1 MKFLYRLFYFFK
13 EAFQGIRNNWF
24 THTVAI
30 GTITLALLTFG
41 IFIMTVI
48 NLHQIFDDW
57 GKRIQVI
64 AYMDEH
70 TSSEDI
76 KKVKEK
82 LTSLAQTKH
91 ITYVSKEKALITL
104 KKSLHNQKGIL
115 DNLDENPLPAS
126 FEIQL
131 KEDYNNLEGVKAF
144 AAGVKGIDGVSDVE
158 YGQEW
163 LEKFSAFISLVKL
176 VGVSIG
182 CFLLLATILII
193 SNTIKLT
200 IYSRRE
206 EIEIMK
212 LVGATDFFIQTPFF
226 LEGFIQGF
234 SASLLSLGILYVS
247 YKILISKII
256 IDYSLYLGY
265 LDLIFLPQKLMAAL
279 ILLGI
284 LLGLFGCA
292 FSMGRFLK
300 A

>member
-1 MKFLYRLFYFFK
+1 MFLYRLLYFFR
-13 EAFQGIRNNWF
+13 EAFQGIKNNRF
-24 THTVAI
+24 THIVAI

-41 IFIMTVI
+41 IFIITVI
-48 NLHQIFDDW
+48 NLNRTFEAW

-64 AYMDEH
+64 VYLDED
-70 TSSEDI
+70 TSSEGI

-82 LTSLAQTKH
+82 IINLPQTEKV
-91 ITYVSKEKALITL
+91 TYISKEKALIIL
-104 KKSLHNQKGIL
+104 KKSLHNQNAIL
-115 DNLDENPLPAS
+115 ENLDENPLPAS
-126 FEIQL
+126 LEIQL
-131 KEDYNNLEGVKAF
+131 KEDYKNLQSVKSF
-144 AAGVKGIDGVSDVE
+144 AAKVKEIDKVSDAE

-163 LEKFSAFISLVKL
+163 LEKFSAFISMVKL
-176 VGVSIG
+176 VGASIG

-212 LVGATDFFIQTPFF
+212 LVGATNFFIQIPFF

-234 SASLLSLGILYVS
+234 SASLISLGILYVG

-265 LDLIFLPQKLMAAL
+265 LDLIFLPQRLIIAL
-279 ILLGI
+279 ISLGI
-284 LLGLFGCA
+284 ILGLFGCA

-300 A
+300 T